1 MGHSASSRTGATLR
15 KNLRRSVGRAHP
27 CSVRH
32 LGPFSRAQRILRR
45 TSSAIQFLA
54 RFIQTSVHVSL
65 PLCLVVATA
74 AQNAGPAQ
82 APAPPAPAKPA
93 AAKASSTSSVPAS
106 AAELVDPRFTY
117 SGVPAELA
125 QDQGAAGLRLEL
137 LRLGTT
143 ARLMQVVAHPD
154 DEDGGMLTL
163 EARGRGVSTLLMT
176 LNRGEGGQN
185 KIGSNLSDVL
195 GVLRAEELL
204 ASDQYYGVQERFSR
218 VADFGFSK
226 SPEETFAKWGG
237 HDVAL
242 ADMVRVIRTFRPDVL
257 VARFSGTERDGH
269 GHHQASSI
277 LAKEAFRA
285 AADPKRFPEQIAA
298 GLEPWQA
305 KKFYIGNVCG
315 FGAMTCPDAD
325 WTLKLNT
332 GERNADLG
340 MGYVQFAMQGLRH
353 QMSQGAANWTIDP
366 GDRFTFYKLVDS
378 VIPSAT
384 DKDGHEKDFFDGID
398 TTLPGLAPKEM
409 SDLRQQ
415 LADIANLVRQASE
428 SARGTDTAAAEAR
441 LTKLVAGLN
450 RINEKVHESR
460 WRGTGG
466 SEFLTRIAEKQ
477 QQAQTA
483 LNLALGVSLTAD
495 VSSDGGRTVDAAKEA
510 DALTTVSP
518 GQEFL
523 VAVKFHNGS
532 TLPLTIDGVKLE
544 VPAGWNT
551 ISERIRPEEV
561 KPGDELRVTFRLRVP
576 KDAAY
581 TRPYWHRDD
590 PETES
595 VNHIDNEKY
604 ATLPFPPPALQARV
618 NYTVPSANG
627 AKVENRIAAVVVTPF
642 VDEAGK
648 GRSRPLA
655 VVPAFSVMLEPGTQV
670 ISTHNGES
678 SMVTVGVTSNLARS
692 ERGVLRL
699 ELPEG
704 WKAEP
709 AEQALELSHRG
720 EKNEVQFK
728 IFPSD
733 LHEGRATLRAVLDVA
748 GEKYSEGYTLVTR
761 EDLGSF
767 YYYQPA
773 RQRVSMVDVR
783 APHDLKVG
791 YVMGAGDDIP
801 TVLAQVGMDVTLIP
815 AEQLGSEDLSRFGTI
830 VLGIRAYD
838 TQKDVVANNQKLL
851 DFVSAGGTLVVQYNA
866 GMGDFN
872 SGHFTPY
879 SAELSRARVSVEEAP
894 VEILAPEDQVFHYP
908 NSISARDFDGWVQ
921 ERGLY
926 FMDKWDEHFT
936 PLLSCHDPGEAA
948 QKGGLLKAKYGKGI
962 YIYTGY
968 AFFRQLPAGVPG
980 AVRLYVNL
988 LSAKQ

>member
-1 MGHSASSRTGATLR
+1 
-15 KNLRRSVGRAHP
+15 V
-27 CSVRH
+27 
-32 LGPFSRAQRILRR
+32 
-45 TSSAIQFLA
+45 
-54 RFIQTSVHVSL
+54 
-65 PLCLVVATA
+65 
-74 AQNAGPAQ
+74 
-82 APAPPAPAKPA
+82 
-93 AAKASSTSSVPAS
+93 
-106 AAELVDPRFTY
+106 
-117 SGVPAELA
+117 
-125 QDQGAAGLRLEL
+125 AGLRLEL

-163 EARGRGVSTLLMT
+163 ESRGRGVSTLLMT

-226 SPEETFAKWGG
+226 SAAETFAKWGG

-242 ADMVRVIRTFRPDVL
+242 ADMVRVVRTFRPDVL

-285 AADPKRFPEQIAA
+285 AADPKRFPEQIAE

-325 WTLKLNT
+325 WTLRLNT
-332 GERNADLG
+332 GEKSADLG

-366 GDRFTFYKLVDS
+366 GDRFTFYRLVDS
-378 VIPSAT
+378 VLPST
-384 DKDGHEKDFFDGID
+384 VGKDGHEKSFLDGID
-398 TTLPGLAPKEM
+398 TTWPALAARLGAEEKKVPQ
-409 SDLRQQ
+409 LRAE
-415 LADIANLVRQASE
+415 LTEIAKRVATATEAAKGNDPS
-428 SARGTDTAAAEAR
+428 TAAAPLMKVVASVDRVSSEVRAST
-441 LTKLVAGLN
+441 LTAAAKLDL
-450 RINEKVHESR
+450 
-460 WRGTGG
+460 
-466 SEFLTRIAEKQ
+466 LTRISEKH
-477 QQAQTA
+477 QQAETA
-483 LNLALGVSLTAD
+483 LNLALGVSLAAD
-495 VSSDGGRTVDAAKEA
+495 VSSDGKPEIRALKEA

-523 VAVKFHNGS
+523 VSATFHNGS
-532 TLPLTIDGVKLE
+532 KMPLVIDHIKLE

-551 ISERIRPEEV
+551 ISGKTKPETV
-561 KPGDELRVTFRLRVP
+561 KTGEDLHANFRLRVP
-576 KDAAY
+576 KDTGY

-590 PETES
+590 PETEA
-595 VNHIDNEKY
+595 VNHIDDEKY
-604 ATLPFPPPALQARV
+604 ATLPFPPPALRARV
-618 NYTVPSANG
+618 EYSVSRAAGGASTRNG
-627 AKVENRIAAVVVTPF
+627 ITTVVVTPF
-642 VDEAGK
+642 LDDAGK
-648 GRSRPLA
+648 QRSRPLA
-655 VVPAFSVMLEPGTQV
+655 IVPAFSVMLEPGTQV
-670 ISTHNGES
+670 ISTHNGS
-678 SMVTVGVTSNLARS
+678 TSTVAVGVTSNVSRNVQ
-692 ERGVLRL
+692 GVLRL
-699 ELPEG
+699 ELPSG
-704 WKAEP
+704 WRSEP
-709 AEQALELSHRG
+709 AQFAVEFKNRG
-720 EKNEVQFK
+720 EKQDFQFK
-728 IFPSD
+728 VFTTG
-733 LHEGRATLRAVLDVA
+733 LQEGRATVRTVLESE

-773 RQRVSMVDVR
+773 RQRVSIVDVQ

-791 YVMGAGDDIP
+791 YIMGAGDDIP
-801 TVLAQVGMDVTLIP
+801 TVLKQVGMDVTLIP
-815 AEQLGSEDLSRFGTI
+815 AEKLASENLSQYGTI

-838 TQKDVVANNQKLL
+838 TQKEVVTNNQRLL
-851 DFVSAGGTLVVQYNA
+851 DFVSAGGTLVVQYNT
-866 GMGDFN
+866 GTGDFN
-872 SGHFTPY
+872 SGKFTPY

-894 VEILAPEDQVFHYP
+894 VEILAPDDSVFHYP
-908 NSISARDFDGWVQ
+908 NTITARDFDGWVQ

-926 FMDKWDEHFT
+926 FMDKWDDHYT
-936 PLLSCHDPGEAA
+936 PLLSSHDPGEDV
-948 QKGGLLKAKYGKGI
+948 QKGGLLRAQYGKGT
-962 YIYTGY
+962 YIYAGY

-988 LSAKQ
+988 LSAGHEKK